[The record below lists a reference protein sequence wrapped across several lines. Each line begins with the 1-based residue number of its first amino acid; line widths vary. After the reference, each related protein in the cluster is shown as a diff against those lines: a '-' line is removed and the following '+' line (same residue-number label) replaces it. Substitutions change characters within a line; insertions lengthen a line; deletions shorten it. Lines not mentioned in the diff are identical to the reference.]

1 MPADRWAVMAPP
13 SSCAGPLT
21 VLHKNLGKGN
31 IHKAGLLKAE
41 SESTIGD
48 TSISAVKLGLNVL
61 VGEAHGYYQCTEP
74 LWLPCFAPVS
84 WYQLA
89 TAELLIYTRLVC
101 ISNPTSLLPPHTPF
115 FVLFLSFETYNE
127 AVGTMFRVVTVSFN
141 IRFVLLPPLPPPLLA
156 AHNENRVRC

>member
-1 MPADRWAVMAPP
+1 MALP

-48 TSISAVKLGLNVL
+48 TSISAVKLGLNVM

-74 LWLPCFAPVS
+74 LWLPCFAPVY

-115 FVLFLSFETYNE
+115 LFVFLFVLSFEIYNE
-127 AVGTMFRVVTVSFN
+127 AVGTMFRAVTVSFN
-141 IRFVLLPPLPPPLLA
+141 IRFVLLPLPPPTPLA